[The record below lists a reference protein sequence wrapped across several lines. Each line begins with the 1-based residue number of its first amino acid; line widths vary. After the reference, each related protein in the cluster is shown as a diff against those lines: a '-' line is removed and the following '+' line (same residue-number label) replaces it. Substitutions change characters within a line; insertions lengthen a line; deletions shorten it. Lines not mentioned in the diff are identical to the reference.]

1 MLLSVRLSEKEKRV
15 SELQAELAELRDSL
29 ELHKKKN
36 NVGFLQPELYNT
48 SNCSDLKP
56 CETSSPPVS
65 CVVPQNTPYSAYI
78 HTSCCPLPLGI
89 TCFCFLFFLKI

>member
-29 ELHKKKN
+29 ELHRKKN

-56 CETSSPPVS
+56 CETSSPPPSLVWY
-65 CVVPQNTPYSAYI
+65 PKTPLTL
-78 HTSCCPLPLGI
+78 HTSIVPVVHCHLVSPVFA
-89 TCFCFLFFLKI
+89 FCSF